1 MKTRQELVKSNNE
14 DLSKRSRAKLLGV
27 NLSSCY
33 VKPKAIAD
41 DTVTL
46 MNEIR
51 EIYGRRPFQGYRRIT
66 WDLKDLGY
74 EINHKKVYRLMKM
87 MGIEAVCPKKNL
99 SKRNHEHKVY
109 RYLLKENPPLKP
121 HDVWCVDI
129 TYIKIAT
136 GFIYLTGLIDV
147 VSRHVMGWHVSTSL
161 DTESCLRALEMA
173 IATGYKP
180 KIINSD
186 QGCQFTSTEWIYQ
199 LTLLGVRISMDG
211 KGRALD
217 NIPVERF
224 WRTVKYEEVYLNTY
238 ESVPDARASLNAY
251 IHWYNHSRRHSGI
264 NHHRPY
270 EVMIGKAEATQ
281 WAFMHKV
288 ETKEKNIETNENQAC
303 GYVERSATFPRDPQ
317 GPTTTTA
324 FSRLLKKEKAEIKQQ
339 QKKVNK
345 PMNLSSKI
353 AA

>member
-1 MKTRQELVKSNNE
+1 MKTRQELVKSDHK
-14 DLSKRSRAKLLGV
+14 DLSKRSRAKLLSV

-51 EIYGRRPFQGYRRIT
+51 EIYAMRPFQGYRRIT

-74 EINHKKVYRLMKM
+74 SINRKRVYRLMKL
-87 MGIEAVCPKKNL
+87 MGIEAVYPKKNL

-109 RYLLKENPPLKP
+109 PYLLKDHPPLKP

-136 GFIYLTGLIDV
+136 GFIYLTALIDV

-173 IATGYKP
+173 IATGYRP

-186 QGCQFTSTEWIYQ
+186 QGCQFTSSEWIYQ
-199 LTLLGVRISMDG
+199 LTLLGVKISMDG

-217 NIPVERF
+217 NIPIERF
-224 WRTVKYEEVYLNTY
+224 WRTIKYEEVYLNTY
-238 ESVPDARASLNAY
+238 ESVKEAKESLNAY
-251 IHWYNHSRRHSGI
+251 INWYNHKRRHSGI
-264 NHHRPY
+264 NDHRPY
-270 EVMIGKAEATQ
+270 EVMTGKREATQ
-281 WAFMHKV
+281 WAFMQVPKV
-288 ETKEKNIETNENQAC
+288 SESKESQAC
-303 GYVERSATFPRDPQ
+303 GYVYKSSTYPRDPQ
-317 GPTTTTA
+317 GPTTTTNT
-324 FSRLLKKEKAEIKQQ
+324 LMVKEKKEIKQQ
-339 QKKVNK
+339 KKVK
-345 PMNLSSKI
+345 QEMNLSSKI